1 MLRAITAPRVAG
13 LVIIVAFAALA
24 AAACEDALR
33 APPPTAPPAGQLS
46 TITVTPNPVTLGP
59 SSSQQFV
66 AVGTDNNGTPIVVV
80 PTWAV
85 VANGGTINGTSGM
98 FGAGTTLGAYPNTVR
113 ACDSEGI
120 NCGFASVTVANTP
133 SSGPNLGS
141 ASKYGIT
148 AGSTVSCVTGGTIN
162 ADVAVQP
169 GTALVGFPTCVITGQ
184 THLADSTALA
194 AQTDLT
200 AAYNALVA
208 MSCGTTVTPS
218 DLGGRVLAP
227 GVYCVSTS
235 MAVTGVVTLDGQGN
249 SNALFV
255 FQMGSTLTT
264 STTAN
269 ILLINGAQAKNV
281 FWQVGT
287 TATLNT
293 GTTFR
298 GNILAYTTITLND
311 NATMLGRALA
321 RNGAVSLGTNN
332 TITLP

>member
-1 MLRAITAPRVAG
+1 MLGAITAPRVAG
-13 LVIIVAFAALA
+13 LVVIVAFAALA

-33 APPPTAPPAGQLS
+33 ATPPPAGQLS

-59 SSSQQFV
+59 GSSQQFV
-66 AVGTDNNGTPIVVV
+66 AAGTDNNGTPIVVV

-85 VANGGTINGTSGM
+85 VANGGTINSGTGM
-98 FGAGTTLGAYPNTVR
+98 FDAGMTLGSYPSTIR

-120 NCGFASVTVANTP
+120 NCGFANVTVANTP
-133 SSGPNLGS
+133 TAGPSLGS
-141 ASKYGIT
+141 ASTYGIT
-148 AGSTVSCVTGGTIN
+148 AGSTVSCVTGGTID

-218 DLGGRVLAP
+218 DLGGRTLAP

-235 MAVTGVVTLDGQGN
+235 MAVTGTVTLDGQGN

-269 ILLINGAQAKNV
+269 IALINGAQAKNV

-293 GTTFR
+293 GTMFR